1 MELNLIWHWLSQSE
15 ARSLFDSNVCGWG
28 ECEISG
34 YAICCC
40 FRAEC
45 RLTMN
50 GCLLFMLQVYNYREC
65 CMPQNVGVFIVDQR
79 RINSYDLLFMYA
91 QNSCTPHLA
100 LFSFAFSLTA
110 HPPHRRTEKKNYRIK
125 IPMSFG
131 VKRHWVIARHI
142 ARNAN
147 IDHVC
152 TILWSKTRTYNELI
166 LIQSRWIG
174 ENECFTVIVHSVHLK
189 WKERYY

>member
-15 ARSLFDSNVCGWG
+15 ARSLFDSNVFGWG

-79 RINSYDLLFMYA
+79 RIMRKIHARRIWPY
-91 QNSCTPHLA
+91 LA
-100 LFSFAFSLTA
+100 LHFPSRLI
-110 HPPHRRTEKKNYRIK
+110 RRIGAPKKKNYRIK